1 MRSKKGEQ
9 ERGRERERERE
20 RGGICSRR
28 LDGQL
33 TVSSNMNERKKKKRR
48 DSLTDQLVRSP
59 SPSRKASLTKRKKGN
74 LWNIYDKLSNIGSG
88 ITGYVLRVK
97 ERNTGVRFFFYNVFY
112 PFTRRAHTHIA

>member
-1 MRSKKGEQ
+1 
-9 ERGRERERERE
+9 
-20 RGGICSRR
+20 
-28 LDGQL
+28 
-33 TVSSNMNERKKKKRR
+33 MNERKKKKRR

>member
-1 MRSKKGEQ
+1 LSFCEEQ
-9 ERGRERERERE
+9 ERGAREGERERERERE
-20 RGGICSRR
+20 MGGICSRR

-97 ERNTGVRFFFYNVFY
+97 ERNTGVRFRTDSVCV
-112 PFTRRAHTHIA
+112 